1 MSFLSQDY
9 LAKSPDEL
17 DLLIGGALLAE
28 GFGAKDPSDSDRR
41 VAARRWFQANL
52 SEFRAL
58 ICGNQAVA
66 AAFTPSG
73 RDRNALL
80 SALVDVLGSQYG
92 MTVPVTALSA
102 QIIHY
107 GVDKLCPSLEQSTGV

>member
-1 MSFLSQDY
+1 V
-9 LAKSPDEL
+9 
-17 DLLIGGALLAE
+17 IGEALLAE

-41 VAARRWFQANL
+41 AAARRWFRANL
-52 SEFRAL
+52 SEFKAL

-66 AAFTPSG
+66 AAFTPTN

-102 QIIHY
+102 QIVHY
-107 GVDKLCPSLEQSTGV
+107 GLDKLCPSLERSPGA

>member
-1 MSFLSQDY
+1 MSYSNQDY
-9 LAKSPDEL
+9 LAKSSDEL
-17 DLLIGGALLAE
+17 DLVIGGALLAE
-28 GFGAKDPSDSDRR
+28 GFGGKDPSDSDRR

-52 SEFRAL
+52 SQFREL
-58 ICGNQAVA
+58 ICGNQTIA
-66 AAFTPSG
+66 AAFASSG

-80 SALVDVLGSQYG
+80 TALVDVLGSQYG

-107 GVDKLCPSLEQSTGV
+107 GVDKLCPSLERSTGV